1 MHIIFIFFDINKCL
15 RVQSVCIQKYEKIAR
30 IYIPFKTLPCLL
42 DRNTQLNKYLRTS
55 HCKTHENC
63 WIINVE
69 KLTSVL
75 SDFQMKKVSHFFI
88 LNCTKNPSFLFIWI
102 FSSKKRWKVKQET
115 IIITF
120 SLSII
125 FEVFCW
131 KS

>member
-1 MHIIFIFFDINKCL
+1 MLNIQQIRYINMLKVHFTQSQDIYAYYFFLFFDINKCL

-30 IYIPFKTLPCLL
+30 IYIPFETLPCLL
-42 DRNTQLNKYLRTS
+42 DRNTQLNKYLRIS

-88 LNCTKNPSFLFIWI
+88 LNCTKNPSFLFI
-102 FSSKKRWKVKQET
+102 
-115 IIITF
+115 
-120 SLSII
+120 
-125 FEVFCW
+125 
-131 KS
+131 